1 MEHNSTESNKKT
13 IGNYTWIFRKQSGIV
28 IKFDNNV
35 TLRHGDY
42 FGNRRRATEDR

>member
-13 IGNYTWIFRKQSGIV
+13 IGNYTVIRKQSGIV

-35 TLRHGDY
+35 TLQHGDY